1 MKKITPHL
9 WFDKEAV
16 EAANFYASIF
26 PDSKVT
32 NVTTLHNT
40 PSGDADIVS
49 FEILGTPFMA
59 ISAGPLFKF
68 NPSISFHV
76 KCSTKEEVDRIWD
89 KLSEG
94 GKVLMEIGAYPFS
107 ERYGWVEDKYG
118 LSWQIIFVTE
128 SDVNQRITPVLM
140 FTENVTGKTQEAV
153 EFYTSLFHDSKIN
166 NILYYEKGEEP
177 DKEGTV
183 KYASFVLE
191 GKEFGAMDSAQA
203 HNFSFNEAI
212 SFIVSCDTQEEI
224 DYYWEKLSAVPE
236 SEQCG
241 WLKDRFGVSWQIVP
255 SRMNEM
261 MESKDE
267 AKIARVTEAFLK
279 MKKFDIA
286 KLEEAANK

>member
-1 MKKITPHL
+1 
-9 WFDKEAV
+9 
-16 EAANFYASIF
+16 
-26 PDSKVT
+26 
-32 NVTTLHNT
+32 
-40 PSGDADIVS
+40 
-49 FEILGTPFMA
+49 
-59 ISAGPLFKF
+59 
-68 NPSISFHV
+68 
-76 KCSTKEEVDRIWD
+76 
-89 KLSEG
+89 
-94 GKVLMEIGAYPFS
+94 
-107 ERYGWVEDKYG
+107 
-118 LSWQIIFVTE
+118 
-128 SDVNQRITPVLM
+128 M